1 MHLEQKLTAQQK
13 RTRFPGFS
21 LVELLVVITV
31 IGILAAI
38 VLPTVFQDNKDT
50 IDIRARRNAQ
60 TIATLAGMA
69 GAAGD
74 TTISRSATMEQAIR
88 TLMNGVRGVGSLS
101 TTDFSMS
108 QLGTDEIQQASQYLE
123 FSNGMLR
130 MK

>member
-1 MHLEQKLTAQQK
+1 M
-13 RTRFPGFS
+13 
-21 LVELLVVITV
+21 ELLVVITV

-69 GAAGD
+69 SVAGD
-74 TTISRSATMEQAIR
+74 TTISRSPTMEQAIR
-88 TLMNGVRGVGSLS
+88 TLMNGVHGMGNLS

-108 QLGTDEIQQASQYLE
+108 RLGTEEIQQASQYLE
-123 FSNGMLR
+123 FSNGMLK